1 MRQFS
6 RRKRF
11 LGALLLSLA
20 TIIIMAVTAKER
32 ERLSAVE
39 RAARDLLLPLSEKL
53 STAAKAAGR
62 GIEGLSEISH
72 LRRENEA
79 LRQRVHFLE
88 AEVARLKEAE
98 AENVRLRRLLS
109 FLEQGPYEYLPAQV
123 IGRTPGAWESTLIL
137 NRGSRDGVFK
147 GMAAVLGGELVGRV
161 TCASARTC
169 SVMLLTASES
179 SVAVMDSRSRELGV
193 AMGVPGSATGLRAKF
208 FSPGADVVPGDMLI
222 TSGLGSFF
230 PKGIVVG
237 EVRQVSL
244 EEYGLVKYA
253 DVEPAADLGRLEEVL
268 LIKGSDSGS

>member
-1 MRQFS
+1 M
-6 RRKRF
+6 
-11 LGALLLSLA
+11 LLSLA
-20 TIIIMAVTAKER
+20 TIVIMAATAKER

-39 RAARDLLLPLSEKL
+39 RAARDLLSPLSEGL

-62 GIEGLSEISH
+62 GIEALNELGH
-72 LRRENEA
+72 LRQENEV

-98 AENVRLRRLLS
+98 AENVRLRMLLS

-123 IGRTPGAWESTLIL
+123 TGRTPGVWESTLIL
-137 NRGSRDGVFK
+137 NKGSRDGVSK

-161 TCASARTC
+161 ICVSARTC

-208 FSPGADVVPGDMLI
+208 FSPGADVVPGDTLI
-222 TSGLGSFF
+222 TSGIGSFF

-253 DVEPAADLGRLEEVL
+253 DVQPAADLGRLEEVL
-268 LIKGSDSGS
+268 LVKGSDSGS